1 MDFQKILSP
10 VSNQE
15 TLPEPQQIQSV
26 MSLVFALREKESP
39 HLSIVIIPFD
49 LATGVVAPAA
59 LDEFV
64 SAHYKSARR
73 YALWG
78 EAVQRWLPIPTAG
91 DMQRMIISLASEKKS
106 YYTCHIWVDMPE
118 QWSLSAAVL
127 TSIESFESAAEKA
140 AERAKTWLPAIAQSL
155 TGYLDLG
162 INALTEFTQGLNCA
176 APATQDLISFSA
188 PPPAQGVDE
197 SECSAA
203 NPAEKPGAAEFQR
216 LISGEPISI
225 TRMFNSA
232 QTVAPSP
239 ALPEGSDSFVELPS
253 DSFVELPT
261 DSVLFAPDLQ
271 SSHDGRLVEMLENL
285 KRSVAQPSDEE
296 RLAYRTGKELSAAHQ
311 HNLKTFQNMGFT
323 TTQLLEICTILQ
335 QLPEHTEFPVIFETV
350 SAQLK
355 I

>member
-1 MDFQKILSP
+1 
-10 VSNQE
+10 
-15 TLPEPQQIQSV
+15 
-26 MSLVFALREKESP
+26 MSLVFGVREKESP
-39 HLSIVIIPFD
+39 HVSIVIILFD
-49 LATGVVAPAA
+49 LATGVVAPEA

-64 SAHYKSARR
+64 STQYKSGRR
-73 YALWG
+73 YALWR
-78 EAVQRWLPIPTAG
+78 EDLQRWLPIPTAD
-91 DMQRMIISLASEKKS
+91 DMHRMLISLAAEKKS
-106 YYTCHIWVDMPE
+106 YYTCYLWVDMPE

-127 TSIESFESAAEKA
+127 TSIESFESAAETA
-140 AERAKTWLPAIAQSL
+140 AQRAKTWLPAIAQSL

-162 INALTEFTQGLNCA
+162 MTALTEFTQGLNCG

-188 PPPAQGVDE
+188 PPPATSPAE
-197 SECSAA
+197 
-203 NPAEKPGAAEFQR
+203 NPAAAEFQH
-216 LISGEPISI
+216 LNISGEPISI

-232 QTVAPSP
+232 QLAAPTP

>member
-1 MDFQKILSP
+1 ML
-10 VSNQE
+10 
-15 TLPEPQQIQSV
+15 
-26 MSLVFALREKESP
+26 
-39 HLSIVIIPFD
+39 FD
-49 LATGVVAPAA
+49 LATGVVAPEA

-64 SAHYKSARR
+64 STQYKSGRR
-73 YALWG
+73 YALWR
-78 EAVQRWLPIPTAG
+78 EDLQRWLPIATAD
-91 DMQRMIISLASEKKS
+91 DMHRMLISLAAEKKS
-106 YYTCHIWVDMPE
+106 YHTCYLWVDMPE

-127 TSIESFESAAEKA
+127 TSIESLESAAEKA
-140 AERAKTWLPAIAQSL
+140 AERAKTWIPSIAQSL

-162 INALTEFTQGLNCA
+162 MTALTEFTQGLNCA

-197 SECSAA
+197 SEC
-203 NPAEKPGAAEFQR
+203 PAEKLEFQR
-216 LISGEPISI
+216 LISGEPISV
-225 TRMFNSA
+225 TRMFKPA
-232 QTVAPSP
+232 QTVAPTP

-261 DSVLFAPDLQ
+261 DSVLFAPDVQ
-271 SSHDGRLVEMLENL
+271 NSHDGRLVEMLENL
-285 KRSVAQPSDEE
+285 KRSVAQPTDAE

-350 SAQLK
+350 SDQLK